1 MMRWKAA
8 SSAIVGT
15 LLIPTLM
22 YGQVSGPPET
32 PAPTVRPGTWRM
44 AGNTPCVDPYG
55 GIYECPPAPTTVA
68 IRAGRLF
75 DSITGELLT
84 DQVVLV
90 DGQRITEVGPENRV
104 TIPSGTPVIDLSQAT
119 VLPGFIDT
127 HTHVFNTR
135 REMTADQSM
144 LIAVGHVKAD
154 LMAGFTSVRDM
165 GSHGNG
171 FQDAELRDA
180 INHGYV
186 EGPRMLVSGR
196 RLGWGGDK
204 PVSEE
209 DNELGD
215 IVVRAPA
222 QAAAAVRQALAGGS
236 EHIKLSTTGGYK
248 FDENGVAQYGAPV
261 WPLPVLK
268 AVIDETHK
276 QGYRAGCHSLGGQ
289 GLTDAIIAG
298 CDSIEHGYSLTQTN
312 CNMMAEKGLFFDP
325 TLVRYTEPY
334 MDDNDAKN
342 TGGKFQMRPIIE
354 MNAQMCLATQGV
366 KTVIGTGADST
377 YAPRARRTHKQG
389 YRAGCHSLGGQG
401 LTDAIIAGCDS
412 IEHGYSLTQTNC
424 NMMAEK
430 GLFFDPTLVRYTEP
444 YMDDNDAKNTGGKF
458 QMRPIIEMN
467 AQMCLATQGVKTV
480 IGTGAEG
487 STYAHG
493 TQGLEFIALVKQGG
507 LTPAQALQAGT
518 VNAAELMQWQDH
530 VGSISKGKFADIV
543 AVSGDPLADISE
555 ARRVRFV
562 MKGGTIYKN
571 DLVPGTV
578 GSMTNSTNP

>member
-8 SSAIVGT
+8 LSAIVGT

-22 YGQVSGPPET
+22 FGQVSGPPET

-75 DSITGELLT
+75 DSITGELLMN
-84 DQVVLV
+84 QVVLV
-90 DGQRITEVGPENRV
+90 DGQRITEVGPEGRV
-104 TIPSGTPVIDLSQAT
+104 MIPSGTPVIDLSQAT
-119 VLPGFIDT
+119 VMPGFIDT

-144 LIAVGHVKAD
+144 LIAVGHVKTD

-196 RLGWGGDK
+196 RLGWGGDE
-204 PVSEE
+204 PASEE
-209 DNELGD
+209 AENELGD
-215 IVVRAPA
+215 IVVRSPEK
-222 QAAAAVRQALAGGS
+222 AAAAVRQALVGGS
-236 EHIKLSTTGGYK
+236 EHIKLSTSRGYM
-248 FDENGVAQYGAPV
+248 FDENGVPQYGDPV

-268 AVIDETHK
+268 VVIDETHR

-289 GLTDAIIAG
+289 GLTDAITAG
-298 CDSIEHGYSLTQTN
+298 CDSIEHGFSLTQEH

-325 TLVRYTEPY
+325 TIVRYTEPY

-342 TGGKFQMRPIIE
+342 TGGKFEMRPIIE
-354 MNAQMCLATQGV
+354 RNARMCLATKGV
-366 KTVIGTGADST
+366 KTV
-377 YAPRARRTHKQG
+377 
-389 YRAGCHSLGGQG
+389 
-401 LTDAIIAGCDS
+401 
-412 IEHGYSLTQTNC
+412 
-424 NMMAEK
+424 
-430 GLFFDPTLVRYTEP
+430 V
-444 YMDDNDAKNTGGKF
+444 
-458 QMRPIIEMN
+458 
-467 AQMCLATQGVKTV
+467 
-480 IGTGAEG
+480 GTGAEG

-507 LTPAQALQAGT
+507 LTPVQALQAGT
-518 VNAAELMQWQDH
+518 INAAELMQWQDH
-530 VGSISKGKFADIV
+530 VGSISTGKFADII
-543 AVSGDPLADISE
+543 AVSGDPLVDISE

-578 GSMTNSTNP
+578 GSTTNSTNP

>member
-222 QAAAAVRQALAGGS
+222 QAATAVRQALAGGS

-268 AVIDETHK
+268 AVIDE
-276 QGYRAGCHSLGGQ
+276 
-289 GLTDAIIAG
+289 
-298 CDSIEHGYSLTQTN
+298 
-312 CNMMAEKGLFFDP
+312 
-325 TLVRYTEPY
+325 
-334 MDDNDAKN
+334 
-342 TGGKFQMRPIIE
+342 
-354 MNAQMCLATQGV
+354 
-366 KTVIGTGADST
+366 
-377 YAPRARRTHKQG
+377 THKQG